1 MMARPLQLDPQRFFP
16 VESKSREI
24 AGDLFAAVEHLPIL
38 SPHGHTDPAWFA
50 SDAPFQD
57 AASLLLQPDH
67 YVLRMLYSQGVGLE
81 QLGIPTLDGSGVQT
95 DQREIWRTFAAHYHL
110 FRGTPSRTWLDHTF
124 ATVFQLDV
132 RLEAQTADHYFDV
145 IGEALTRPEF
155 RPRALFKRFGLEVL
169 ATTDGALDPLDQ
181 HRAIVDAGW
190 DGRVLPTF
198 RPDDVTDP
206 ERENFAANLDLLGAL
221 ANEDISTWTGYLAAL
236 QTRRSVF
243 RTLGATAT
251 DHGPATAQTADLA
264 RSDAAALYGRVRG
277 GAASLEDAAL
287 FRAQMLTEMARMSI
301 DDGMVMQLH
310 AGSWRN
316 HNPTLFARFGRDRG
330 ADIPQTMTYV
340 DALKPLL
347 DAVGNSPAL
356 RLILF
361 TLDESVYAREL
372 APMAGHYPALR
383 LGPAWWFHDSP
394 EGMMRFRR
402 QTTETAG
409 FYNTVGFNDD
419 TRAFF
424 SISARHDVARRVDC
438 AYLAELVAGGR
449 LELEEAHDLARLL
462 TYDLAKAA
470 YKL

>member
-1 MMARPLQLDPQRFFP
+1 MARPLQLDPQRFFP